1 MTIEMIVSGVT
12 IIMEVFVIGLYHCL
26 RVKRIGWS
34 FRILLLKPFSY
45 VKDCRNPKEC
55 KDTFCECAFS
65 SDIEVEHFNDWHVY
79 ALRIDK
85 FFFETAVA
93 IINIVSFIAF
103 VVGVY
108 MPAEQNY

>member
-1 MTIEMIVSGVT
+1 MTGMY
-12 IIMEVFVIGLYHCL
+12 MLF
-26 RVKRIGWS
+26 
-34 FRILLLKPFSY
+34 
-45 VKDCRNPKEC
+45 
-55 KDTFCECAFS
+55 
-65 SDIEVEHFNDWHVY
+65 
-79 ALRIDK
+79 ALIN